1 MPHCSRQAG
10 HEGRVQT
17 SCGWSLQPPP
27 ALALAF
33 LQADI
38 NARHREVVRALVR
51 LNKVPARHAAS
62 QRCLRPHSNLTHA
75 KAFAHQTHGLQAVGP
90 LLALMLR

>member
-1 MPHCSRQAG
+1 M
-10 HEGRVQT
+10 QT

-38 NARHREVVRALVR
+38 DARHREVVRALVR
-51 LNKVPARHAAS
+51 LNEVPVRHAAS
-62 QRCLRPHSNLTHA
+62 QRCPRPRSSLRHA
-75 KAFAHQTHGLQAVGP
+75 KAFAWQSHGLQAVRT
-90 LLALMLR
+90 LLALILR